1 MILLPKIKN
10 VSLKESGDG
19 YMSRGIWYIL
29 EHSLQYNAPHHKHLF
44 IFQKFVHSGVN
55 MHEHKVTS

>member
-1 MILLPKIKN
+1 MILLPKLKN

-29 EHSLQYNAPHHKHLF
+29 EHSLQYNASHQNNIF
-44 IFQKFVHSGVN
+44 IFQKFVHSEVK
-55 MHEHKVTS
+55 MHEHDMY